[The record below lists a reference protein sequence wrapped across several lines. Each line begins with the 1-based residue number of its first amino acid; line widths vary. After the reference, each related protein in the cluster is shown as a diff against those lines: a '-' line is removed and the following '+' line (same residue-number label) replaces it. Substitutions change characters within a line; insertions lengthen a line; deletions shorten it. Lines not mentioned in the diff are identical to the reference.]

1 MRITR
6 LRIDGQF
13 FHLDEDQD
21 TATLKREII
30 AAASAGP
37 RFIDFTAIG
46 HGEVSVLM
54 TPQMGARFEVLE
66 RSQEEIDEWNHNP
79 PVVDYDPL
87 VHD

>member
-1 MRITR
+1 MKITK

-13 FHLDEDQD
+13 FYLDDDQD
-21 TATLKREII
+21 TAALKREIV
-30 AAASAGP
+30 AAVTAGP

-54 TPQMGARFEVLE
+54 TAHIGARFEVLE
-66 RSQEEIDEWNHNP
+66 RSQDQIDEWNQNP

-87 VHD
+87 AHD